1 MQRSE
6 LPVLEDACMAF
17 ARSQHRFERLEA
29 TREELLELFK
39 VRLRL
44 SPP

>member
-6 LPVLEDACMAF
+6 LPVLEESCMAF
-17 ARSQHRFERLEA
+17 ARSQHCFERLEA

-39 VRLRL
+39 VRARL
-44 SPP
+44 CPP